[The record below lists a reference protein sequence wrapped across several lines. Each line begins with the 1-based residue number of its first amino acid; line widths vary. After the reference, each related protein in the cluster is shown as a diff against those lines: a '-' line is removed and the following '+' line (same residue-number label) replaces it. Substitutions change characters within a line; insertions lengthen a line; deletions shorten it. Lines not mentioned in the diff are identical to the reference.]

1 MFFVLR
7 LLHFK
12 ISKLYMYKISCIFNK
27 ILKYICLPNS
37 AVADALLLSVAI
49 INTTGKK
56 LGEEGFISPHTP
68 LLLELSLPRPIHCRW
83 QFTILNTIGA
93 QEVAW

>member
-12 ISKLYMYKISCIFNK
+12 ISKLYMYKISCICNK

-56 LGEEGFISPHTP
+56 LGEEGVY
-68 LLLELSLPRPIHCRW
+68 
-83 QFTILNTIGA
+83 FTSHSSA
-93 QEVAW
+93 A

>member
-56 LGEEGFISPHTP
+56 LGEEGVY
-68 LLLELSLPRPIHCRW
+68 
-83 QFTILNTIGA
+83 FTSHSSA
-93 QEVAW
+93 A